1 MKTIYLLLLTALL
14 AVGTAACSKEDN
26 GGGAAGDGF
35 GKVNMAFSLE
45 SEPEYVRYPG
55 QQPCRRPV
63 GTVISKIC

>member
-45 SEPEYVRYPG
+45 SGPPFSSPQKPLQTQGNR
-55 QQPCRRPV
+55 
-63 GTVISKIC
+63 